1 MALLT
6 AAGVHISQ
14 PLTNLTI
21 AWLQDANNFIAD
33 RVFPRV
39 PVQKKTNTYYIYDRA
54 QFNRVGDVQPRAART
69 EAPVIG
75 MSLSTDTYSANV
87 FSLAMDFDL
96 ETLHNADAGL
106 ELEAA
111 GAQVLTSQL
120 LIDRERKWTT
130 KYFGAGIWTGADWTG
145 VSSAPST
152 NQVRQWNDYVNSTPL
167 QDVTA
172 ITQAIQL
179 KNGGYR
185 PNVMVMSRP
194 VRDMLINHPTILAR
208 INGGAVVSNP
218 ALVSNSLLA
227 ALFGFEEVL
236 VMDTIFNQSA
246 EGVAESNAFIAGK
259 GVGFYYR
266 PRAAGLMVP
275 SAGYIFT
282 WNEPDF
288 INGYGIDIRTYE
300 GDFLTVQGIQKKL
313 EANMAYDQK
322 IVSTDMAGFIT
333 TVIA

>member
-14 PLTNLTI
+14 PLTNLTV
-21 AWLQDANNFIAD
+21 AWLQDANNFVAD
-33 RVFPRV
+33 KVFPRV
-39 PVQKKTNTYYIYDRA
+39 QVTKKTNTYYIYDRA

-69 EAPVIG
+69 EAQTIG
-75 MSLSTDTYSANV
+75 MSLSTDTYSASV

-96 ETLHNADAGL
+96 ETLANADAGL

-120 LIDRERKWTT
+120 LIDRERKWTA

-145 VSSAPST
+145 VSGAPVA
-152 NQVRQWNDYVNSTPL
+152 NQVRQWSDYVNSTPL

-194 VRDMLINHPTILAR
+194 VRDILINHPTILAR
-208 INGGAVVSNP
+208 INGGAVVQNP
-218 ALVSNSLLA
+218 ALVSNALLA

-236 VMDTIFNQSA
+236 VMDSIQNTAA
-246 EGVAESNAFIAGK
+246 EGLTEANAFIAGK

-282 WNEPDF
+282 WSEPDF

-300 GDFLTVQGIQKKL
+300 GDFLQVQGIAKKL

-322 IVSTDMAGFIT
+322 VVSTDMAGFIA